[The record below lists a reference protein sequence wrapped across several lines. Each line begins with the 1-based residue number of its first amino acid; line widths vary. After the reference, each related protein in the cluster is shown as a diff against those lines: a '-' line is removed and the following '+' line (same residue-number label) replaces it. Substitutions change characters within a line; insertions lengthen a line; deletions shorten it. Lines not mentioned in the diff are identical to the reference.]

1 MLITGKKRAIR
12 NTFFRLGLQ
21 ATPKGVVHV
30 LAQQG
35 VRVSEELVR
44 QVRFEMLNE
53 TAGERI
59 AGVSR
64 PVPSPAVRRRPQ
76 GYPRRHL
83 G

>member
-1 MLITGKKRAIR
+1 MRTTSMKRAIR
-12 NTFFRLGLQ
+12 NAFYRLGLH

-35 VRVSEELVR
+35 VRLSEEVVR
-44 QVRFEMLNE
+44 QVRFEILNE
-53 TAGERI
+53 TAGERF

-64 PVPSPAVRRRPQ
+64 PVRSPAVRWRPQ
-76 GYPRRHL
+76 GFPERHQ